1 MSHCVVNAYKN
12 TAFYSCS
19 CLEPLKESFRT
30 PKWYYILCCSVIPPS
45 TILTLDLTGVH
56 SFLRLLLM
64 NPPCVFS
71 RGVPY
76 ISTCEF
82 YSDLVTREHKLTY
95 TPPSP
100 LASYCCIFPPHRS
113 LLIFPFMFLSIS
125 LNCFNS
131 APPSSLS
138 LFFPLFSPLLTLPSG
153 QRWYVYSLS
162 GSQTSG
168 FWMILFG
175 SSSHYQTSTARF
187 LHISSPPP
195 NVR

>member
-30 PKWYYILCCSVIPPS
+30 PKWYYILLLCDPSHNHPCFGPNWSALFSQVASYEPSLCIFKRCSIHYHLWILLWSCHQWTQTDMHTSLSSSLISLHIPCTLLSPHLPLHVSLHLPS
-45 TILTLDLTGVH
+45 TPLTQHLPLLYP
-56 SFLRLLLM
+56 SF
-64 NPPCVFS
+64 S
-71 RGVPY
+71 
-76 ISTCEF
+76 
-82 YSDLVTREHKLTY
+82 
-95 TPPSP
+95 
-100 LASYCCIFPPHRS
+100 
-113 LLIFPFMFLSIS
+113 
-125 LNCFNS
+125 
-131 APPSSLS
+131 
-138 LFFPLFSPLLTLPSG
+138 LLTLPSG

-162 GSQTSG
+162 ESQTSG

-187 LHISSPPP
+187 LHISSPLL